1 VTGADYVDAK
11 SALAALESSI
21 DPTSPG
27 FDQGERALLLAL
39 STAQSSET
47 AAEQLAVIDAGVQQL
62 NAGITTTRK
71 RVTLTS
77 RKADVP
83 LSFRNDTGRPVR
95 VRVNLDSTKL
105 LFPDGDE
112 FVLDLPEGNSVERF
126 AVEARTSGTFT
137 MTVTLTTE
145 DGRLPIGAPTRVTVR
160 SAVFSGVGAALTV
173 GALIF
178 LALWWGNHFRKAR
191 RARAAIETV

>member
-1 VTGADYVDAK
+1 
-11 SALAALESSI
+11 
-21 DPTSPG
+21 
-27 FDQGERALLLAL
+27 
-39 STAQSSET
+39 
-47 AAEQLAVIDAGVQQL
+47 
-62 NAGITTTRK
+62 
-71 RVTLTS
+71 
-77 RKADVP
+77 
-83 LSFRNDTGRPVR
+83 TGRPVR